1 MPEPIDIDDTEI
13 DVSDLPSRPR
23 RPRRRRRGGG
33 REALAR
39 AINSIRRRRQ
49 R

>member
-33 REALAR
+33 RDALAR
-39 AINSIRRRRQ
+39 ALNRIRPGRRR
-49 R
+49 